1 MKFPNAAILTCSIL
15 LTGCLSPKNIE
26 TTDNVGHGFRHYVI
40 AEPTV
45 NAAESIGHFDYLY
58 YKGRK
63 LSQTNRF
70 TVAPSGQ
77 AVVYQDGPSGNIFL
91 FRREGES
98 TTQLTST
105 FPGLVQSFNWN
116 ESEHYFTALIVNRR
130 GIVQERKFVIKRAP

>member
-1 MKFPNAAILTCSIL
+1 
-15 LTGCLSPKNIE
+15 
-26 TTDNVGHGFRHYVI
+26 VI
-40 AEPTV
+40 AEPTA
-45 NAAESIGHFDYLY
+45 NSSESIGHFEYLC

-70 TVAPSGQ
+70 SVAPSGQ

-91 FRREGES
+91 FQRKGES

-116 ESEHYFTALIVNRR
+116 ESEHYLTALIVNHR
-130 GIVQERKFVIKRAP
+130 GTVQERKFVLKRAP